1 MDKKELQKFMKLI
14 SGEEFSE
21 ADFEEAEEIINET
34 LQDENTGIS
43 SPFIIG
49 IAGGSGSG
57 KTTLTA
63 NIRERFYDDV
73 CVICHDSYYRD
84 QSHLTMKERV
94 LTNYDHPDSIE
105 TDLLIE
111 HLRELKEGN
120 SVNTPVYSFSQH
132 TRTGETVKVNP
143 KKVIIIDGIL
153 IFENKQLRDMMD
165 MKIYV
170 DTDSDVRL
178 IRRLLRDVNERGR
191 DVESVTTQYINTVK
205 PMHEQFVEPSKKF
218 ADIIIPEGG
227 QNKVALS
234 MIYHKIRSVLADI
247 DE

>member
-1 MDKKELQKFMKLI
+1 MK
-14 SGEEFSE
+14 
-21 ADFEEAEEIINET
+21 
-34 LQDENTGIS
+34 
-43 SPFIIG
+43 PVIIG

-57 KTTLTA
+57 KTTLTQ
-63 NIRERFYDDV
+63 NIYEKFSEDV

-84 QSHLTMKERV
+84 QSHLTMAQRV

-105 TDLLIE
+105 TEMMISHLKDL
-111 HLRELKEGN
+111 KDGK
-120 SVNTPVYSFSQH
+120 SVYTPVYSFVEH
-132 TRTGETVKVNP
+132 TRTNDTIKVDP

-153 IFENKQLRDMMD
+153 IFENKELRDMMD

-170 DTDSDVRL
+170 DTDSDIRL

-191 DVESVTTQYINTVK
+191 DIASVTTQYITTVK

-234 MIYHKIRSVLADI
+234 VIYHRIRSILDDI
-247 DE
+247 DD